1 MKVVFQSIHGS
12 RLYGTEHAGS
22 DFDQKIVFAHSLSE
36 LITGAEDCF
45 RTYEPDTEHMSLKR
59 FALLLGQQQTNAIEM
74 LFTPKEFIVETSP
87 VWEELR
93 ANKHRLVSKNITPFA
108 DYAKTQA
115 RVYSEKGNSL
125 NMLRAIKDDMAY
137 WAKYHSVTTDTT
149 GEDYTDGKY
158 ASVGLPKICEQYP
171 TLVTKGEKI
180 NSGGQSIAYYKI
192 LDKQFECL
200 VPFNEWKSRIETMI
214 SRYGERAKKAA
225 EGGAFDRKAMYNAL
239 RIIDEANELLTTGGL
254 VFPRPEPVRSALRD
268 IRFNEACT
276 FEMAQTLLEVGYNL
290 LIDNSMLNSTLQENI
305 DMDYLDNWYKSTQM
319 SYVKKELAL
328 R

>member
-1 MKVVFQSIHGS
+1 
-12 RLYGTEHAGS
+12 
-22 DFDQKIVFAHSLSE
+22 
-36 LITGAEDCF
+36 
-45 RTYEPDTEHMSLKR
+45 
-59 FALLLGQQQTNAIEM
+59 
-74 LFTPKEFIVETSP
+74 
-87 VWEELR
+87 
-93 ANKHRLVSKNITPFA
+93 VSKNITPFA

-125 NMLRAIKDDMAY
+125 NMLRAIKDDMIY
-137 WAKYHSVTTDTT
+137 WSKYHSVTTDTT

-171 TLVTKGEKI
+171 TLITRGEKI
-180 NSGGQSIAYYKI
+180 NSGGQPVTYYKI

-239 RIIDEANELLTTGGL
+239 RIIDEANELLTTGEL

-290 LIDNSMLNSTLQENI
+290 LMDNSMPNSTLQENI